1 MTEPSAAPAPV
12 PFDPDRPL
20 PGPPDPW
27 GWAGKPVDR
36 DGPPWF
42 MTEMIAAEPAFAQRC
57 LARLASD
64 GSAARLAAEL
74 RTAAA
79 NGAPV
84 VVVGCGTSEHGAQG
98 VAEILADAW
107 CQAGLPGP
115 GPTSVQAFEAFLG
128 PQAGGLCIAISHEG
142 GTWATMQAV
151 EAARATGARTALITV
166 SGRAPGAVGIDVV
179 LETVERDLSYCHTIG
194 YLSPL
199 LAAAAVGASLTREP
213 IDGAAVRAVLGA
225 GIAAAGGAVL
235 DERADGAAAHIAAA
249 LGDSPT
255 ILVVGSGS
263 DRPAARE
270 LALKI
275 EEGAWIPAAMRDL
288 ETFLHG
294 HLPSTDGSTGL
305 IVILTERSGRAE
317 RIARTR
323 RALEAA
329 AVIGIRAAAILAEGV
344 AAELPADLTPAGR
357 IVVPEAPA
365 LPNPVAALLSSATP
379 LQLVTERLAR
389 ARGTNPDPI
398 RRDDPVYAGAAA
410 KAES

>member
-1 MTEPSAAPAPV
+1 
-12 PFDPDRPL
+12 
-20 PGPPDPW
+20 
-27 GWAGKPVDR
+27 
-36 DGPPWF
+36 
-42 MTEMIAAEPAFAQRC
+42 MTEMIAVEPAFAQRC

-98 VAEILADAW
+98 VAEILVDAW
-107 CQAGLPGP
+107 RRAGLPGP
-115 GPTSVQAFEAFLG
+115 GPTSVQAFEAFLD
-128 PQAGGLCIAISHEG
+128 PQVGGLIIAVSHEG
-142 GTWATMQAV
+142 GTWATMEAV
-151 EAARATGARTALITV
+151 GAARATGARTALITV
-166 SGRAPGAVGIDVV
+166 TGRAPGAVGIDLV
-179 LETVERDLSYCHTIG
+179 LETIERDLSYCHTIG

-199 LAAAAVGASLTREP
+199 LAAAAVGAALTREP
-213 IDGAAVRAVLGA
+213 IDGAAVLATLSA

-235 DERADGAAAHIAAA
+235 DERADGGASGIAAA
-249 LGDSPT
+249 LGGSPT

-275 EEGAWIPAAMRDL
+275 EEGAWISTVMRDL

-305 IVILTERSGRAE
+305 IVILTDRRGRAE

-329 AVIGIRAAAILAEGV
+329 AVVGIRCAAILAEGV
-344 AAELPADLTPAGR
+344 AAELSAELTPAGR
-357 IVVPEAPA
+357 IVVPEGLG
-365 LPNPVAALLSSATP
+365 LPDPVAALLSSLTP

-389 ARGTNPDPI
+389 VRGTNPDPI
-398 RRDDPVYAGAAA
+398 RRDDPVYAAAAA